1 MRKMLIEQIKQSLM
15 EHIGKSCMLAENI
28 ADDIIA
34 NGEIVPPCEVGD
46 KVYDIS
52 EFFDGTNC
60 PEIYEYDVSY
70 IRIEKEKGK
79 QIFYI
84 ADLKYP
90 TDEWGKTLF
99 FNKEEALAML
109 TGGSE

>member
-1 MRKMLIEQIKQSLM
+1 M

-79 QIFYI
+79 QPRRKSLVCCLVYCCV
-84 ADLKYP
+84 AC
-90 TDEWGKTLF
+90 
-99 FNKEEALAML
+99 
-109 TGGSE
+109 